1 VQAATPAL
9 EPPNLGWARRTATGQ
24 DAEMASARN
33 PRSVDEHGRV
43 VAALLAATPAIRL
56 PLVECV
62 GLALAEPVTASF
74 PLPPFENSAMDGY
87 AVRAVDIADATAE
100 QPVAL
105 PVTED
110 IPAGRTDSPS
120 LQSRTAHRI
129 MTGAPMPPGADAV
142 VPVEFT
148 DAGLH
153 RVRIFAPRS
162 AGQSVRRAGE
172 DIAVGDEVLPAGAVL
187 GPAQLGVAAAV
198 GQAELPVQRR
208 VRVLV
213 LATGSELVAPGT
225 PLRHGQIYESNSTM
239 LAAAVREAGGE
250 ARLMHFVPDDVA
262 ALETALAARL
272 DGIDLLV
279 TSGGVSAGAYEV
291 VKSAMTGQ
299 GVEFGKV
306 AMHPGGPQGAGR
318 YRGVPVATLPGNP
331 VSSAVSFEM
340 FVRPALRAAMG
351 LPAQRPRVTARLAEA
366 LESPAGLRQFRRG
379 ALDSASGIVVPV
391 GGPGSH
397 LLGAL
402 ARSDCLI
409 DIPEAV
415 THLAAGDE
423 VVVLRTSST

>member
-1 VQAATPAL
+1 
-9 EPPNLGWARRTATGQ
+9 
-24 DAEMASARN
+24 MAVAQK

-43 VAALLAATPAIRL
+43 VAALLVATPVIRL
-56 PLVECV
+56 PLVECA
-62 GLALAEPVTASF
+62 GLVLAEAVTASL
-74 PLPPFENSAMDGY
+74 PLPPFDNSGMDGY
-87 AVRAVDIADATAE
+87 AVRSVDVADASDD
-100 QPVAL
+100 QPVEL

-120 LQSRTAHRI
+120 LQPGTAHRI

-142 VPVEFT
+142 VPVELT
-148 DAGLH
+148 DAGLP
-153 RVRIFAPRS
+153 RVRIFAARS

-172 DIAVGDEVLPAGAVL
+172 DVQAGDEVLAAGVVL
-187 GPAQLGVAAAV
+187 GAAQLGVAAAV
-198 GQAELPVQRR
+198 GQAELPVHRR
-208 VRVLV
+208 PRVLV

-225 PLRHGQIYESNSTM
+225 PLQHGQIYESNGTM

-250 ARLMHFVPDDVA
+250 AQLMHFVPDDVA
-262 ALETALAARL
+262 ALEAALAARL

-291 VKSAMTGQ
+291 VKDAMTGH

-306 AMHPGGPQGAGR
+306 AMQPGGPQGAGR

-331 VSSAVSFEM
+331 VSSSVSFEM

-351 LPAQRPRVTARLAEA
+351 LPAQRPRATACVTEA

-379 ALDSASGIVVPV
+379 TLHCASGTVTPV

-397 LLGAL
+397 LLAAL

-409 DIPEAV
+409 DIPEHV
-415 THLAAGDE
+415 THLEAGDE
-423 VVVLRTSST
+423 VVVLRTGGV

>member
-1 VQAATPAL
+1 
-9 EPPNLGWARRTATGQ
+9 
-24 DAEMASARN
+24 MAVAQK
-33 PRSVDEHGRV
+33 PRSVEEHSRV
-43 VAALLAATPAIRL
+43 VAALLAATPVIRL
-56 PLVECV
+56 PLAQCA
-62 GLALAEPVTASF
+62 GLALAEPVTAAL
-74 PLPPFENSAMDGY
+74 PLPPFDNSGMDGY
-87 AVRAVDIADATAE
+87 AVRAMDITGATAE
-100 QPVAL
+100 HPVEL

-110 IPAGRTDSPS
+110 IPAGRTDSPP
-120 LQSRTAHRI
+120 LQPGTAHRI

-142 VPVEFT
+142 VPVELT
-148 DAGLH
+148 DAGRY
-153 RVRIFAPRS
+153 RVRILAARA
-162 AGQSVRRAGE
+162 AGQSVRRTGE
-172 DIAVGDEVLPAGAVL
+172 DVRAGDEVLAAGTVL

-198 GQAELPVQRR
+198 GQAELPVHRR

-250 ARLMHFVPDDVA
+250 AQLMHFVPDDVA
-262 ALETALAARL
+262 ALEAALAVRL

-291 VKSAMTGQ
+291 VKIAMTGH

-318 YRGVPVATLPGNP
+318 YRGVPVTTLPGNP
-331 VSSAVSFEM
+331 VSSSVSFEM

-351 LPAQRPRVTARLAEA
+351 LPAQRPRVIARLAET
-366 LESPAGLRQFRRG
+366 LDSPAGLRQFRRG
-379 ALDSASGIVVPV
+379 ALDGAAGTVALV

-409 DIPEAV
+409 EIPETV
-415 THLAAGDE
+415 THLEAGSD
-423 VVVLRTSST
+423 VVVLRTAI